1 MFYYEGLFVDYLQ
14 NEGNQ
19 SENLI
24 AQLHQLE
31 DKVFISKINTFVD
44 VCGVE
49 DPKTLRV
56 FEMALSSISFGQK
69 LDEGDYK
76 ILLEKAIAYSISQ
89 HKSGAWKKLLLLN
102 LSEDEI
108 QSKILLYKQ
117 LL

>member
-1 MFYYEGLFVDYLQ
+1 M
-14 NEGNQ
+14 
-19 SENLI
+19 
-24 AQLHQLE
+24 
-31 DKVFISKINTFVD
+31 
-44 VCGVE
+44 CGVE

-76 ILLEKAIAYSISQ
+76 ILLEKAIAYSITQ